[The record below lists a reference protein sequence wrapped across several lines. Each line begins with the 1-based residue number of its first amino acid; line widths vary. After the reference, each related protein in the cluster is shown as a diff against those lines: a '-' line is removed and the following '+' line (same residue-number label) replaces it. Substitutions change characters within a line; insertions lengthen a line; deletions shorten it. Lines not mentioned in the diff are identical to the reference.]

1 MGKSVAG
8 VIAPRPPRLTRMPT
22 VEELLRTGPVLSEAS
37 IFERLRRTPGIEF
50 DPEVGIGGLVTDDR
64 GHAALWEIHREYL
77 AIGLEA
83 GLPVLLQTDTWRAHP
98 LRVARSRFSDRD
110 LNAENARMLRDLRHT
125 EAQRGGTVVIG
136 GLVGPLGDGYGGDV
150 APSAE
155 VAEMEMRAQVEELE
169 TAGVDVLIAGT
180 LPNAEEAL
188 GISRA
193 LAATTLPYI
202 VGVVVRADGTLL
214 DETPLREFVDRVDNG
229 TRRPPLGYALNCVH
243 PLIADEVLEAEPIGD
258 RAIGLFANASA
269 LAPEELDGR
278 DEVDASAPAPFAAQL
293 IATGQAHG
301 LSILGGCCGTDD
313 AHLRAIAALLRR

>member
-1 MGKSVAG
+1 
-8 VIAPRPPRLTRMPT
+8 MPT
-22 VEELLRTGPVLSEAS
+22 VEEVLRAGPVLSEAS

-50 DPEVGIGGLVTDDR
+50 DPEVGIGALVTDSR
-64 GHAALWEIHREYL
+64 WQPALWEIHRSYL
-77 AIGLEA
+77 EIGLEA

-98 LRVARSRFSDRD
+98 RRVARSRYSDRD

-125 EAQRGGTVVIG
+125 EAERGGTVIIG
-136 GLVGPLGDGYGGDV
+136 GLVGPLGDGYGGDI

-169 TAGVDVLIAGT
+169 TAGVDVLMAGT

-193 LAATTLPYI
+193 LAASTLPYI

-214 DETPLREFVDRVDNG
+214 DATPLRDFVERVDHG

-243 PLIADEVLEAEPIGD
+243 PTIADEALAAQPIGD

-269 LAPEELDGR
+269 LTPEELDGR
-278 DEVDASAPAPFAAQL
+278 DELDASTPEAFAVEL
-293 IATGQAHG
+293 IATGQTHG
-301 LSILGGCCGTDD
+301 LSILGGCCGTD
-313 AHLRAIAALLRR
+313 ASHLRAVAALLRR

>member
-1 MGKSVAG
+1 
-8 VIAPRPPRLTRMPT
+8 MPT
-22 VEELLRTGPVLSEAS
+22 VEEVLRAGPVLSEAS

-50 DPEVGIGGLVTDDR
+50 DPEVGIGALVTDSR
-64 GHAALWEIHREYL
+64 WQPALWEIHRSYL
-77 AIGLEA
+77 EIGLEA

-98 LRVARSRFSDRD
+98 RRVARSRYSDRD

-125 EAQRGGTVVIG
+125 EAERGGTVIIG
-136 GLVGPLGDGYGGDV
+136 GLVGPLGDGYGGDI

-188 GISRA
+188 GSSRA
-193 LAATTLPYI
+193 LAASTLPDI

-214 DETPLREFVDRVDNG
+214 DETPLRDFVERVDHG

-243 PLIADEVLEAEPIGD
+243 PTIADEALAAQPIGD

-269 LAPEELDGR
+269 LTPEELDGR
-278 DEVDASAPAPFAAQL
+278 DELDASTPEAFAVEL
-293 IATGQAHG
+293 IATGQTHG
-301 LSILGGCCGTDD
+301 LSILGGCCGTD
-313 AHLRAIAALLRR
+313 ASHLRAVAALLRR

>member
-1 MGKSVAG
+1 
-8 VIAPRPPRLTRMPT
+8 MPT
-22 VEELLRTGPVLSEAS
+22 VEEVLRAGPVLSEAS

-50 DPEVGIGGLVTDDR
+50 DPEVGIGALVTDSR
-64 GHAALWEIHREYL
+64 WQPALWEIHRSYL
-77 AIGLEA
+77 EIGLEA

-98 LRVARSRFSDRD
+98 RRVARSRYSDRD

-125 EAQRGGTVVIG
+125 EAERGGTVIIG

-193 LAATTLPYI
+193 LAASTLPYI

-214 DETPLREFVDRVDNG
+214 DATPLRDFVERVDHG
-229 TRRPPLGYALNCVH
+229 TPRPPLGYALNCVH
-243 PLIADEVLEAEPIGD
+243 PTIADEALAAQPIGD

-269 LAPEELDGR
+269 LTPEELDGR
-278 DEVDASAPAPFAAQL
+278 DELDASTPEAFAVEL
-293 IATGQAHG
+293 IATGQTHG
-301 LSILGGCCGTDD
+301 LSILGGCCGTD
-313 AHLRAIAALLRR
+313 ASHLRAVAALLRR

>member
-1 MGKSVAG
+1 
-8 VIAPRPPRLTRMPT
+8 MPT
-22 VEELLRTGPVLSEAS
+22 VEEVLRAGPVLSEAS

-50 DPEVGIGGLVTDDR
+50 DPEVGIGALVTDSR
-64 GHAALWEIHREYL
+64 WQPALWDIHRSYL
-77 AIGLEA
+77 EIGLEA

-98 LRVARSRFSDRD
+98 RRVARSRYSDRD

-125 EAQRGGTVVIG
+125 EAERGGTVIIG
-136 GLVGPLGDGYGGDV
+136 GLVGPLGDGYGGDI

-155 VAEMEMRAQVEELE
+155 VAQAEMRAQVEELE

-193 LAATTLPYI
+193 LAASTLPYI

-214 DETPLREFVDRVDNG
+214 DETPLRDFVERVDHG

-243 PLIADEVLEAEPIGD
+243 PTIADGALAAQPIGH

-269 LAPEELDGR
+269 LTPEELDGR
-278 DEVDASAPAPFAAQL
+278 DELDASTPEAFAVEL
-293 IATGQAHG
+293 IATGQTHG
-301 LSILGGCCGTDD
+301 LSILGGCCGTD
-313 AHLRAIAALLRR
+313 ASHLRAVAALLRR

>member
-1 MGKSVAG
+1 
-8 VIAPRPPRLTRMPT
+8 MPT
-22 VEELLRTGPVLSEAS
+22 VEEVLRTGPVLSEAS

-50 DPEVGIGGLVTDDR
+50 DPEVGIGALVTDSR
-64 GHAALWEIHREYL
+64 WQPALWEIHRSYL
-77 AIGLEA
+77 EIGLEA

-98 LRVARSRFSDRD
+98 RRVARSRYSDRD

-125 EAQRGGTVVIG
+125 EAERGGTVIIG
-136 GLVGPLGDGYGGDV
+136 GLVGPLGDGYGGDI

-193 LAATTLPYI
+193 LAASTLPYL

-214 DETPLREFVDRVDNG
+214 DETPLRDFVERVDHG

-243 PLIADEVLEAEPIGD
+243 PTIADEALAAQPIGD

-269 LAPEELDGR
+269 LTPEELDGR
-278 DEVDASAPAPFAAQL
+278 DELDASTPEAFAVEL
-293 IATGQAHG
+293 IATGQTHG
-301 LSILGGCCGTDD
+301 LSILGGCCGTD
-313 AHLRAIAALLRR
+313 ASHLRAVAALLRR

>member
-1 MGKSVAG
+1 
-8 VIAPRPPRLTRMPT
+8 MPT
-22 VEELLRTGPVLSEAS
+22 VEEVLRAGPVLSEAS

-50 DPEVGIGGLVTDDR
+50 DPEVGIGALVTDSR
-64 GHAALWEIHREYL
+64 WQPALWEIHRSYL
-77 AIGLEA
+77 EIGLEA

-98 LRVARSRFSDRD
+98 RCVARSRYSDRD

-125 EAQRGGTVVIG
+125 EAERGGTVIIC
-136 GLVGPLGDGYGGDV
+136 GLVGPLGDGYGGDI

-193 LAATTLPYI
+193 LAASTLPYI

-214 DETPLREFVDRVDNG
+214 DATPLRDFVERVDHG
-229 TRRPPLGYALNCVH
+229 TPRPPLGYALNCVH
-243 PLIADEVLEAEPIGD
+243 PTITDEALAAQPIGD

-269 LAPEELDGR
+269 LTPEELDGR
-278 DEVDASAPAPFAAQL
+278 DELDASTPEAFAVEL
-293 IATGQAHG
+293 IATGQTHG
-301 LSILGGCCGTDD
+301 LSILGGCCGTD
-313 AHLRAIAALLRR
+313 ASHLRAVAALLRR

>member
-1 MGKSVAG
+1 
-8 VIAPRPPRLTRMPT
+8 MPT
-22 VEELLRTGPVLSEAS
+22 VEEVLRAGPVLSEAS

-50 DPEVGIGGLVTDDR
+50 DPEVGIGALVTDSR
-64 GHAALWEIHREYL
+64 WQPALWEIHRCYL
-77 AIGLEA
+77 EIGLEA
-83 GLPVLLQTDTWRAHP
+83 GLPVLLQPDTWRAHP
-98 LRVARSRFSDRD
+98 RRVARSRYSDRD

-125 EAQRGGTVVIG
+125 EAERGGTVIIG
-136 GLVGPLGDGYGGDV
+136 GLVGPLGDGYGGDI

-193 LAATTLPYI
+193 LAASTLPYI

-214 DETPLREFVDRVDNG
+214 DETPLRDFVERVDHG

-243 PLIADEVLEAEPIGD
+243 PTIADEALAAQPIGD

-269 LAPEELDGR
+269 LTPEELDGR
-278 DEVDASAPAPFAAQL
+278 DELDASTPEAFAVEL
-293 IATGQAHG
+293 IATGQTHG
-301 LSILGGCCGTDD
+301 LSILGGCCGTD
-313 AHLRAIAALLRR
+313 ASHLRAVAALLRR

>member
-1 MGKSVAG
+1 
-8 VIAPRPPRLTRMPT
+8 MPT
-22 VEELLRTGPVLSEAS
+22 VEEVLRAGPVLSEAS

-50 DPEVGIGGLVTDDR
+50 DPEVGIGALVTDSR
-64 GHAALWEIHREYL
+64 WQPALWEIHRSYL
-77 AIGLEA
+77 EIGLEA

-98 LRVARSRFSDRD
+98 RRVARSRYSDRD

-125 EAQRGGTVVIG
+125 EAERGGTVIIG
-136 GLVGPLGDGYGGDV
+136 GLVGPLGDGYGGDI

-193 LAATTLPYI
+193 LAASTLPYI

-214 DETPLREFVDRVDNG
+214 DETPLRDFVERVDHG
-229 TRRPPLGYALNCVH
+229 TRRQPLGYALNCVH
-243 PLIADEVLEAEPIGD
+243 PTIADEALAAQPIGD

-269 LAPEELDGR
+269 LTPEELDGR
-278 DEVDASAPAPFAAQL
+278 DELDASTPEAFAVEL
-293 IATGQAHG
+293 IATGQTHG
-301 LSILGGCCGTDD
+301 LSILGGCCGTD
-313 AHLRAIAALLRR
+313 ASHLRAVAALLRR

>member
-1 MGKSVAG
+1 
-8 VIAPRPPRLTRMPT
+8 MPT
-22 VEELLRTGPVLSEAS
+22 VEEVLRAGPVLSEAS

-50 DPEVGIGGLVTDDR
+50 DPEVGIGALVTDSR
-64 GHAALWEIHREYL
+64 WQPALWDIHRSYL
-77 AIGLEA
+77 EIGLEA

-98 LRVARSRFSDRD
+98 RRVARSRYSDRD

-125 EAQRGGTVVIG
+125 EAERGGTVIIG
-136 GLVGPLGDGYGGDV
+136 GLVGPLGDGYGGDI

-155 VAEMEMRAQVEELE
+155 VAQAEMRAQVEELE

-193 LAATTLPYI
+193 LAASTLPYI

-214 DETPLREFVDRVDNG
+214 DETPLRDFVERVDHG

-243 PLIADEVLEAEPIGD
+243 PTIADGALVAQPIGH

-269 LAPEELDGR
+269 LTPEELDGR
-278 DEVDASAPAPFAAQL
+278 DELDASTPEAFAVEL
-293 IATGQAHG
+293 IATGQTHG
-301 LSILGGCCGTDD
+301 LSILGGCCGTD
-313 AHLRAIAALLRR
+313 ASHLRAVAALLRR

>member
-1 MGKSVAG
+1 
-8 VIAPRPPRLTRMPT
+8 MPT
-22 VEELLRTGPVLSEAS
+22 VEEVLRAGPVLSEAS

-50 DPEVGIGGLVTDDR
+50 DPEVGIGALVTDSR
-64 GHAALWEIHREYL
+64 WQPALWEIHRSYL
-77 AIGLEA
+77 EIGLEA

-98 LRVARSRFSDRD
+98 RRVARSRYSDRD

-125 EAQRGGTVVIG
+125 EAERGGTVIIG
-136 GLVGPLGDGYGGDV
+136 GLVGPLGDGYGGDI

-193 LAATTLPYI
+193 LAASTLPYI

-214 DETPLREFVDRVDNG
+214 DETPLRDFVERVDHG

-243 PLIADEVLEAEPIGD
+243 PTIADEALAAQPIGD

-269 LAPEELDGR
+269 LTPEELDGR
-278 DEVDASAPAPFAAQL
+278 DELDASTPEAFAVEL
-293 IATGQAHG
+293 IATGQTHG
-301 LSILGGCCGTDD
+301 LSILGGCCGTD
-313 AHLRAIAALLRR
+313 ASHLRAVAALLRR

>member
-1 MGKSVAG
+1 M
-8 VIAPRPPRLTRMPT
+8 
-22 VEELLRTGPVLSEAS
+22 
-37 IFERLRRTPGIEF
+37 
-50 DPEVGIGGLVTDDR
+50 
-64 GHAALWEIHREYL
+64 
-77 AIGLEA
+77 
-83 GLPVLLQTDTWRAHP
+83 
-98 LRVARSRFSDRD
+98 ARSRYSDRD

-125 EAQRGGTVVIG
+125 EAERGGTVIIG
-136 GLVGPLGDGYGGDV
+136 GLVGPLGDGYGGDI

-193 LAATTLPYI
+193 LAASTLPYI

-214 DETPLREFVDRVDNG
+214 DETPLRDFVERVDHG

-243 PLIADEVLEAEPIGD
+243 PTIADEALAAQPIGD

-269 LAPEELDGR
+269 LTPEELDGR
-278 DEVDASAPAPFAAQL
+278 DELDASTPEAFAVEL
-293 IATGQAHG
+293 IATGQTHG
-301 LSILGGCCGTDD
+301 LSILGGCCGTD
-313 AHLRAIAALLRR
+313 ASHLCAVAALLRR

>member
-1 MGKSVAG
+1 
-8 VIAPRPPRLTRMPT
+8 MPT
-22 VEELLRTGPVLSEAS
+22 VEEVLRAGPVLSEAS

-50 DPEVGIGGLVTDDR
+50 DPEVGIGALVTDSR
-64 GHAALWEIHREYL
+64 WQPALWEIHRSYL
-77 AIGLEA
+77 EIGLEA

-98 LRVARSRFSDRD
+98 RRVARSRYSDRD

-125 EAQRGGTVVIG
+125 EAERGGTVIIG
-136 GLVGPLGDGYGGDV
+136 GLVGPLGDGYGGDI

-193 LAATTLPYI
+193 LAASTLPYI

-214 DETPLREFVDRVDNG
+214 DETPLRDFVERVDHG

-243 PLIADEVLEAEPIGD
+243 PTIADEALAAQPIGD
-258 RAIGLFANASA
+258 RAIGLFAHASA
-269 LAPEELDGR
+269 LTPEELDGR
-278 DEVDASAPAPFAAQL
+278 DELDASTPEAFAVEL
-293 IATGQAHG
+293 IATGQTHG
-301 LSILGGCCGTDD
+301 LSILGGCCGTD
-313 AHLRAIAALLRR
+313 ASHLRAVAALLRR

>member
-1 MGKSVAG
+1 
-8 VIAPRPPRLTRMPT
+8 MPT
-22 VEELLRTGPVLSEAS
+22 VEEVLRAGPVLSEAS

-50 DPEVGIGGLVTDDR
+50 DPEVGIGALVTDSR
-64 GHAALWEIHREYL
+64 WQPALWEIHRSYL
-77 AIGLEA
+77 EIGLEA

-98 LRVARSRFSDRD
+98 QRVARSRYSDRD

-125 EAQRGGTVVIG
+125 EAERGGTVIIG
-136 GLVGPLGDGYGGDV
+136 GLVGPLGDGYGGDI

-169 TAGVDVLIAGT
+169 TAGVDVLMAGT

-193 LAATTLPYI
+193 LAASTLPYI

-214 DETPLREFVDRVDNG
+214 DATPLRDFVERVDHG

-243 PLIADEVLEAEPIGD
+243 PTIADEALAAQPIGD

-269 LAPEELDGR
+269 LTPEELDGR
-278 DEVDASAPAPFAAQL
+278 DELDASTPEAFAVEL
-293 IATGQAHG
+293 IATGQTHG
-301 LSILGGCCGTDD
+301 LSILGGCCGTD
-313 AHLRAIAALLRR
+313 ASHLRAVAALLRR

>member
-1 MGKSVAG
+1 
-8 VIAPRPPRLTRMPT
+8 MPT
-22 VEELLRTGPVLSEAS
+22 VEEVLRAGPVLSEAS

-50 DPEVGIGGLVTDDR
+50 DPEVGIGALVTDSR
-64 GHAALWEIHREYL
+64 WQPALWEIHRSYL
-77 AIGLEA
+77 EIGLEA

-98 LRVARSRFSDRD
+98 RRVARSRYSDRD

-125 EAQRGGTVVIG
+125 EAERGGTVIIG
-136 GLVGPLGDGYGGDV
+136 GLVGPLGDGYGGDI

-193 LAATTLPYI
+193 LAASTLPYI

-214 DETPLREFVDRVDNG
+214 DATPLRDFVERVDHG
-229 TRRPPLGYALNCVH
+229 TPRPPLGYALNCVH
-243 PLIADEVLEAEPIGD
+243 PTIADEALAAQPIGD

-269 LAPEELDGR
+269 LTPEELDGR
-278 DEVDASAPAPFAAQL
+278 DELDASTPEAFAVEL
-293 IATGQAHG
+293 IATGQTHG
-301 LSILGGCCGTDD
+301 LSILGGCCGTD
-313 AHLRAIAALLRR
+313 ASHLRAVAALLRR

>member
-1 MGKSVAG
+1 
-8 VIAPRPPRLTRMPT
+8 MPT
-22 VEELLRTGPVLSEAS
+22 VEEVLRAGPVLSEAS

-50 DPEVGIGGLVTDDR
+50 DPEVGIGALVTDSR
-64 GHAALWEIHREYL
+64 WQPALWEIHRSYL
-77 AIGLEA
+77 EIGLEA

-98 LRVARSRFSDRD
+98 RRVARSRYSDRD

-125 EAQRGGTVVIG
+125 EAERGGTVIIG
-136 GLVGPLGDGYGGDV
+136 GLVGPLGDGYGGDI

-193 LAATTLPYI
+193 LAASTLPYI

-214 DETPLREFVDRVDNG
+214 DETPLRDFVERVDHG

-243 PLIADEVLEAEPIGD
+243 PTIADEAFAAQPIGD

-269 LAPEELDGR
+269 LTPEELDGR
-278 DEVDASAPAPFAAQL
+278 DELDASTPEAFAVEL
-293 IATGQAHG
+293 IATGQTHG
-301 LSILGGCCGTDD
+301 LSILGGCCGTD
-313 AHLRAIAALLRR
+313 ASHLRAVAALLRR

>member
-1 MGKSVAG
+1 
-8 VIAPRPPRLTRMPT
+8 MPT
-22 VEELLRTGPVLSEAS
+22 VEEVLRAGPVLSEAS

-50 DPEVGIGGLVTDDR
+50 DPEVGIGALVTDSR
-64 GHAALWEIHREYL
+64 WQPALWEIHRSYL
-77 AIGLEA
+77 EIGLEA

-98 LRVARSRFSDRD
+98 RRVARSRYSDRD

-125 EAQRGGTVVIG
+125 EAERGGTVIIG
-136 GLVGPLGDGYGGDV
+136 GLVGPLGDGYGGDI

-193 LAATTLPYI
+193 LAASTLPYI

-214 DETPLREFVDRVDNG
+214 DATPLRDFVERVDHG
-229 TRRPPLGYALNCVH
+229 TPRPPLGYALNCVH
-243 PLIADEVLEAEPIGD
+243 PTITDEALAAQPIGD

-269 LAPEELDGR
+269 LTPEELDGR
-278 DEVDASAPAPFAAQL
+278 DELDASTPEAFAVEL
-293 IATGQAHG
+293 IATGQTHG
-301 LSILGGCCGTDD
+301 LSILGGCCGTD
-313 AHLRAIAALLRR
+313 ASHLRAVAALLRR

>member
-1 MGKSVAG
+1 
-8 VIAPRPPRLTRMPT
+8 MPT
-22 VEELLRTGPVLSEAS
+22 VEEVLRAGPVLSEAS

-50 DPEVGIGGLVTDDR
+50 DPEVGIGALVTDSR
-64 GHAALWEIHREYL
+64 WQPALWEIHRGYL
-77 AIGLEA
+77 EIGLEA

-125 EAQRGGTVVIG
+125 EAERGGTVIIG

-155 VAEMEMRAQVEELE
+155 VAQTEMRAQVEELE

-193 LAATTLPYI
+193 LAASTLPYI
-202 VGVVVRADGTLL
+202 VGVVVRPDGTLL

-229 TRRPPLGYALNCVH
+229 TKRPPLGYALNCVH
-243 PLIADEVLEAEPIGD
+243 PTIADEALVAQPIGD

-269 LAPEELDGR
+269 LTPEELDGR
-278 DEVDASAPAPFAAQL
+278 DELDASTPEAFAVEL
-293 IATGQAHG
+293 IATGQMHG
-301 LSILGGCCGTDD
+301 LSILGGCCGTD
-313 AHLRAIAALLRR
+313 ASHLRAVAALLRR

>member
-1 MGKSVAG
+1 
-8 VIAPRPPRLTRMPT
+8 MPT
-22 VEELLRTGPVLSEAS
+22 VEEVLRAGPVLSEAS

-50 DPEVGIGGLVTDDR
+50 DPEVGIGALVTDSR
-64 GHAALWEIHREYL
+64 WQPALWEIHRGYL
-77 AIGLEA
+77 EIGLEA

-98 LRVARSRFSDRD
+98 RRVARSRYSDRD

-125 EAQRGGTVVIG
+125 EAERGGTVIIG
-136 GLVGPLGDGYGGDV
+136 GLVGPLGDGYGGDI

-193 LAATTLPYI
+193 LAASTLPYI

-214 DETPLREFVDRVDNG
+214 DATPLRDFVERVDHG
-229 TRRPPLGYALNCVH
+229 TPRPPLGYALNCVH
-243 PLIADEVLEAEPIGD
+243 PTIADEALAAQPIGD

-269 LAPEELDGR
+269 LTPEELDGR
-278 DEVDASAPAPFAAQL
+278 DELDASTPEAFAVEL
-293 IATGQAHG
+293 IATGQTHG
-301 LSILGGCCGTDD
+301 LSILGGCCGTD
-313 AHLRAIAALLRR
+313 ASHLRAVAALLRR

>member
-1 MGKSVAG
+1 
-8 VIAPRPPRLTRMPT
+8 MPT
-22 VEELLRTGPVLSEAS
+22 VEEVLRAGPVLSEAS

-50 DPEVGIGGLVTDDR
+50 DPEVGIGALVTDSR
-64 GHAALWEIHREYL
+64 WQPALWEIHRSYL
-77 AIGLEA
+77 EIGLEA

-98 LRVARSRFSDRD
+98 RRVARSRYSDRD

-125 EAQRGGTVVIG
+125 EAERGGTVIIG
-136 GLVGPLGDGYGGDV
+136 GLVGPLGDGYGGDI

-193 LAATTLPYI
+193 LAASTLPYI

-214 DETPLREFVDRVDNG
+214 DETPLRDFVERVDHG

-243 PLIADEVLEAEPIGD
+243 PTIADEALAEQPIGD

-269 LAPEELDGR
+269 LTPEELDGR
-278 DEVDASAPAPFAAQL
+278 DELDASTPEAFAVEL
-293 IATGQAHG
+293 IATGQTHG
-301 LSILGGCCGTDD
+301 LSILGGCCGTD
-313 AHLRAIAALLRR
+313 ASHLRAVAALLRR

>member
-1 MGKSVAG
+1 
-8 VIAPRPPRLTRMPT
+8 MPT
-22 VEELLRTGPVLSEAS
+22 VEEVLRAGPVLSEAS

-50 DPEVGIGGLVTDDR
+50 DPEVGIGALVTDSR
-64 GHAALWEIHREYL
+64 WQPALWEIHRSYL
-77 AIGLEA
+77 EIGLEA

-98 LRVARSRFSDRD
+98 RRVARSRYSDRD

-125 EAQRGGTVVIG
+125 EAERGGTVIIG

-193 LAATTLPYI
+193 LAASTLPYI

-214 DETPLREFVDRVDNG
+214 DATPLRDFVERVDHG
-229 TRRPPLGYALNCVH
+229 TPRPPLGYALNCVH
-243 PLIADEVLEAEPIGD
+243 PTITDEALAAQPIGD

-269 LAPEELDGR
+269 LTPEELDGR
-278 DEVDASAPAPFAAQL
+278 DELDASTPEAFAVEL
-293 IATGQAHG
+293 IATGQTHG
-301 LSILGGCCGTDD
+301 LSILGGCCGTD
-313 AHLRAIAALLRR
+313 ASHLRAVAALLRR

>member
-1 MGKSVAG
+1 
-8 VIAPRPPRLTRMPT
+8 MPT
-22 VEELLRTGPVLSEAS
+22 VEEVLRAGPVLSEAS

-50 DPEVGIGGLVTDDR
+50 DPEVGIGALVTDSR
-64 GHAALWEIHREYL
+64 WQPALWEIHRSYL
-77 AIGLEA
+77 EIGLEA

-98 LRVARSRFSDRD
+98 RRVARSRYSDRD

-125 EAQRGGTVVIG
+125 EAERGGTVIIG

-193 LAATTLPYI
+193 LAASTLPYI

-214 DETPLREFVDRVDNG
+214 DATPLRDFVERVDHG
-229 TRRPPLGYALNCVH
+229 TPRPPLGYALNSVH
-243 PLIADEVLEAEPIGD
+243 PTIADEALAAQPIGD

-269 LAPEELDGR
+269 LTPEELDGR
-278 DEVDASAPAPFAAQL
+278 DELDASTPEAFAVEL
-293 IATGQAHG
+293 IATGQTHG
-301 LSILGGCCGTDD
+301 LSILGGCCGTD
-313 AHLRAIAALLRR
+313 ASHLRAVAALLRG

>member
-1 MGKSVAG
+1 
-8 VIAPRPPRLTRMPT
+8 MPT
-22 VEELLRTGPVLSEAS
+22 VEEVLRAGPVLSEAS

-50 DPEVGIGGLVTDDR
+50 DPEVGIGALVTDSR
-64 GHAALWEIHREYL
+64 WQPALWEIHRSYL
-77 AIGLEA
+77 EIGLEA

-98 LRVARSRFSDRD
+98 RRVARSRYSDRD
-110 LNAENARMLRDLRHT
+110 LNAENARMLRDLRYT
-125 EAQRGGTVVIG
+125 EAERGGTVIIG
-136 GLVGPLGDGYGGDV
+136 GLVGPLGDGYGGDI

-193 LAATTLPYI
+193 LAASTLPYI

-214 DETPLREFVDRVDNG
+214 DETPLRDFVERVDHG
-229 TRRPPLGYALNCVH
+229 TRRSPLGYALNCVH
-243 PLIADEVLEAEPIGD
+243 PTIADEALTAQPIGD

-269 LAPEELDGR
+269 LTPEELDGR
-278 DEVDASAPAPFAAQL
+278 DELDASTPEAFAVEL
-293 IATGQAHG
+293 IATGQTHE
-301 LSILGGCCGTDD
+301 LSILGGCCGTD
-313 AHLRAIAALLRR
+313 ASHLRAVAALLRR

>member
-1 MGKSVAG
+1 
-8 VIAPRPPRLTRMPT
+8 MPT
-22 VEELLRTGPVLSEAS
+22 VEEVLRAGPVLSEAS

-50 DPEVGIGGLVTDDR
+50 DPEVGIGALVTDSR
-64 GHAALWEIHREYL
+64 WQPALWEIHRSYL
-77 AIGLEA
+77 EIGLEA

-98 LRVARSRFSDRD
+98 RRVARSRYSDRD

-125 EAQRGGTVVIG
+125 EAERGGTVIIG
-136 GLVGPLGDGYGGDV
+136 GLVGPLGDGYGGDI

-155 VAEMEMRAQVEELE
+155 VAEMVMRAQVEELE

-193 LAATTLPYI
+193 LAASTLPYI

-214 DETPLREFVDRVDNG
+214 DETPLRDFVERVDHG

-243 PLIADEVLEAEPIGD
+243 PTIADEALAAQPIGD

-269 LAPEELDGR
+269 LTPEELDGR
-278 DEVDASAPAPFAAQL
+278 DELDASTPEAFAVEL
-293 IATGQAHG
+293 IATGQTHG
-301 LSILGGCCGTDD
+301 LSILGGCCGTD
-313 AHLRAIAALLRR
+313 ASHLRAVAALLRR

>member
-1 MGKSVAG
+1 
-8 VIAPRPPRLTRMPT
+8 MPT
-22 VEELLRTGPVLSEAS
+22 VEEVLRAGPVLSEAS

-50 DPEVGIGGLVTDDR
+50 DPEVGIGALVTDSR
-64 GHAALWEIHREYL
+64 WQPALWEIHRSYL
-77 AIGLEA
+77 EIGLEA

-98 LRVARSRFSDRD
+98 RRVARSRYSDRD

-125 EAQRGGTVVIG
+125 EAERGGTVIIG
-136 GLVGPLGDGYGGDV
+136 GLVGPLGDGYGGDI

-193 LAATTLPYI
+193 LAASTLPYI

-214 DETPLREFVDRVDNG
+214 DETLLRDFVERVDHG

-243 PLIADEVLEAEPIGD
+243 PTIADEALAAQPIGD

-269 LAPEELDGR
+269 LTPEELDGR
-278 DEVDASAPAPFAAQL
+278 DELDASTPEAFAVEL
-293 IATGQAHG
+293 IATGQTHG
-301 LSILGGCCGTDD
+301 LSILGGCCGTD
-313 AHLRAIAALLRR
+313 ASHLRAVAALLRR